1 MNIIPPAPT
10 RLKIVLASASPR
22 RRELL
27 QMIAPAFAIAE
38 SRNVDESHPNDIKA
52 PDVPVF
58 LSRIKADAYADYI
71 GDSMVLITADTVVIC
86 DDKILEKPKDADDA
100 RRILSAL
107 SGRAHTV
114 VTGVTLRTTTR
125 SISFSETTTVHFS
138 ALSDSEIE
146 DYITIFSP
154 MDKAGAYGIQEWIGA
169 IGISGIEGDF
179 YNVMGLPLHHLYREL
194 KNLTI

>member
-1 MNIIPPAPT
+1 MNILPPAPT

-27 QMIAPAFAIAE
+27 QMIAPTFAIAE
-38 SRNVDESHPNDIKA
+38 SRNVDESHPKDIKA

-71 GDSMVLITADTVVIC
+71 GDGMVLITADTVVIC

-100 RRILSAL
+100 RRMLSAL

-114 VTGVTLRTTTR
+114 VTGVTLRTSTQ

-138 ALSDSEIE
+138 SLSDSEIE
-146 DYITIFSP
+146 DYIAIFSP

>member
-1 MNIIPPAPT
+1 MNILPPAPT

-27 QMIAPAFAIAE
+27 QMIAPSFTIAE
-38 SRNVDESHPNDIKA
+38 SRNVDESHPKDIKA

-58 LSRIKADAYADYI
+58 LSRIKADAYSDYI
-71 GDSMVLITADTVVIC
+71 SKGMVLITADTVVIC

-100 RRILSAL
+100 RRMLAAL

-114 VTGVTLRTTTR
+114 VTGVTLRTSEK

-138 ALSDSEIE
+138 QLSDREIKE
-146 DYITIFSP
+146 YVSIFSP

-179 YNVMGLPLHHLYREL
+179 YNVMGLPLHHLYSEL
-194 KNLTI
+194 TKLTL